1 MTTTD
6 PASNEYAHLHPKA
19 RAQLDLPD
27 KERIKI
33 IQAGSWISLD
43 HAKRAIERMEEL
55 RDHPIVTRMP
65 NLLLIGSSFSGKTTI
80 IEHFL
85 QANQPSHDPTSETS
99 KCPVI
104 MVEAP
109 PKPHTGDFYSRIL
122 EKLMAPFKPN
132 AGDEEKLAQIKTLF
146 QQLEVRVLIIDEI
159 HHLIAGGLKAQR
171 EFRNAL
177 KSLGNLTKVC
187 MVAAGTE
194 EADAAI
200 NLDPQLSSRFQ
211 PMLMPKWKVGKDMGV
226 LLATLEQRM
235 PLRHPSNLKSP
246 EVMAEIALRAEQTL
260 GDICDL
266 VRTAG
271 VDAIRQKTER
281 ITLERLKELDWVPP
295 SKRRKYVPSL

>member
-1 MTTTD
+1 MMTTD
-6 PASNEYAHLHPKA
+6 PTDAYAHLHPKA
-19 RAQLDLPD
+19 RAQLELSDN
-27 KERIKI
+27 ERIKI
-33 IQAGSWISLD
+33 IQAGSWINLK

-85 QANQPSHDPTSETS
+85 EANPATHDPTAEASR
-99 KCPVI
+99 CPVV

-122 EKLMAPFKPN
+122 EALMAPFKPN
-132 AGDEEKLAQIKTLF
+132 AGDEEKLAQIKRLF

-159 HHLIAGGLKAQR
+159 HHLIAGSLKAQR

-200 NLDPQLSSRFQ
+200 NLDAQLSSRFQ
-211 PMLMPKWKVGKDMGV
+211 PMLMPKWEYGTDLGV

-235 PLRHPSNLKSP
+235 PLRQPSNLKST
-246 EVMAEIALRAEQTL
+246 EIMMEISTRAEQTL

-271 VDAIRQKTER
+271 VDAIRTKEER
-281 ITLERLKELDWVPP
+281 ITLARLTKLDWVPP
-295 SKRRKYVPSL
+295 SKRKKYVPPL